1 MPEIP
6 VVGAAVTLGATALA
20 AWTDLRGFRIPNSLT
35 LPLLATGLVYNA
47 LVGGGGPL
55 LGSLLGVLFGGG
67 ILFPIYCLGGMGAG
81 DVKLLAGVGA
91 WLGVPGVVYAFIGA
105 GLAGG
110 VYALGL
116 LALGGWTDPARR
128 PGVRAPQEIET
139 VVRRPDRRRRLVP
152 FATMILIG
160 VVVALAWSYLSAE

>member
-1 MPEIP
+1 MAEIP
-6 VVGAAVTLGATALA
+6 VVEAAVTLGAVALA
-20 AWTDLRGFRIPNSLT
+20 AWMDLRGFRIPNSLT

-91 WLGVPGVVYAFIGA
+91 WLGVPGIVHVFIGA

-116 LALGGWTDPARR
+116 LALGGR
-128 PGVRAPQEIET
+128 PGVNAPQEIET

-152 FATMILIG
+152 FAAMILIG
-160 VVVALAWSYLSAE
+160 VVVAVAWSYLSAE